1 MLIELHTQAVGRW
14 YWVTYPVAGGIGV
27 RLVVT
32 RMDPQN
38 IAVDYVGCT
47 VYGVC
52 DYTSA
57 SDQRFGRSGSTRVW
71 SARKI
76 GLGRGHGNIAE
87 FGDLRDAKEWLLT
100 TVARVLRQSQL
111 LPPQYASS
119 FLSNCTYEPL
129 L

>member
-14 YWVTYPVAGGIGV
+14 YWVTYPVVGGIGV

-38 IAVDYVGCT
+38 IAVEYVGCT

-52 DYTSA
+52 DYTTA
-57 SDQRFGRSGSTRVW
+57 SDQRFGRSSSPRVW

-87 FGDLRDAKEWLLT
+87 FSFLEDAKEWLLT
-100 TVARVLRQSQL
+100 TVAHRLRQSLL

-119 FLSNCTYEPL
+119 FLSSYTYEPL